1 MVGYD
6 PLRWVRI
13 FEGDELGRST
23 LLSGLAATFVPSLY
37 AQAVRE
43 LRLLEVAS
51 RHRLRP
57 PPILIDALV
66 AGEDRR
72 FWRHKGFDVIAM
84 ARAAWSW
91 ASSGALSG
99 ASTIE
104 QQLVRTL
111 THRYERTLTRKLRE
125 VLLAAAVSP
134 LFEKEL
140 LASLYLRIG
149 YFGWRMNGFEQACS
163 RLGFDAGKLSP
174 EEASQVVAALR
185 WPLPHQPSQEL
196 LDAWER
202 RARHIVNELGKAG
215 K

>member
-1 MVGYD
+1 MV
-6 PLRWVRI
+6 RSV
-13 FEGDELGRST
+13 EGDELGRST
-23 LLSGLAATFVPSLY
+23 LLSRLAARLVPSLY
-37 AQAVRE
+37 GQAVRE
-43 LRLLEVAS
+43 LRLLQQAS
-51 RHRLRP
+51 RKLPRP

-84 ARAAWSW
+84 ARAAWRW
-91 ASSGALSG
+91 ASGGMLSG

-111 THRYERTLTRKLRE
+111 TNRYERTLTRKVRE

-140 LASLYLRIG
+140 LASIYLRVA
-149 YFGWRMNGFEQACS
+149 YFGWRMNGYEQACR
-163 RLGFDAGKLSP
+163 RLHFDAGKLSAK
-174 EEASQVVAALR
+174 EAGQVVAALR
-185 WPLPHQPSQEL
+185 WPLPHEPSQKIRE
-196 LDAWER
+196 AWER

-215 K
+215 R